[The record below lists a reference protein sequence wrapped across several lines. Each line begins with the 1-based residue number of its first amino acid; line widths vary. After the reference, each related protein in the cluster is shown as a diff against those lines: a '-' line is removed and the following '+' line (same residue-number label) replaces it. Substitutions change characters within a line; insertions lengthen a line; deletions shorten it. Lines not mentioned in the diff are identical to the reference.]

1 MARGSL
7 QAESAISNK
16 CTPARAARY
25 ALAVGTAAK
34 QALATLQAIDDGDML
49 TASPS
54 DREDARRQETALTL
68 LDAAQRQLSR
78 VLADDAGETALLL
91 LAGNLTGA
99 DATFAETLAELER
112 LNADLGKAD
121 PADEPTIDRLAE
133 ARYDAMSRLI
143 DLPAPDMAG
152 MKAKLAAF
160 WVDGGDYT
168 DAAAFQAKIMADLTR
183 LAASHA

>member
-1 MARGSL
+1 MAITTL
-7 QAESAISNK
+7 QDEPACTNIF
-16 CTPARAARY
+16 TPARAASY
-25 ALAVGTAAK
+25 ALAVDTAAK
-34 QALATLQAIDDGDML
+34 QALATLQAIGDGDML
-49 TASPS
+49 ASAPS
-54 DREDARRQETALTL
+54 DREDARRQETAVTL

-78 VLADDAGETALLL
+78 ALADDVGETALLMMARDL
-91 LAGNLTGA
+91 GGT

-112 LNADLGKAD
+112 LNADLAIAD

-133 ARYDAMSRLI
+133 ARYAAMTRLI
-143 DLPAPDMAG
+143 DIPAPDMAG

-168 DAAAFQAKIMADLTR
+168 DAAAFQAKIMADMTR